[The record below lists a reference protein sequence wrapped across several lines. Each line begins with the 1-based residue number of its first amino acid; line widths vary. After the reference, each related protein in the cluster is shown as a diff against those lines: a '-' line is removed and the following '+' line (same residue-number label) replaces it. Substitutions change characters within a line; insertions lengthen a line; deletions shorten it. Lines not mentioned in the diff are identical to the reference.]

1 MLNRFFPTA
10 ASTYAGQVDALYFF
24 LLAVSAFFTILIAT
38 LVAVFA
44 VKYRRRHDAEVG
56 VGITG
61 SHSLE
66 LLWTV
71 IPLGITM
78 VMFFWGASVYFEIYR
93 VPRGAMEVYITG
105 KQWMWKA
112 QHADGRREINELHVP
127 VGRSVKLI
135 MGSEDVIHSF
145 FVPAFRMKMDVVPGK
160 ITNVWFQP
168 TKAGRYHLFCAEYC
182 GLNHSGMIGSIVA
195 MEPADFQAWL
205 SGGAGATEGSPA
217 QIGEKLF
224 ADLACNTCHRD
235 DALARAPQLKGA
247 FGHTVQLQDGS
258 TVVMDENYIRESILN
273 PQAKIVAGFQPLMP
287 TFQGI
292 VSEEQILQLIA
303 YIRSLG
309 SAQAPGPAA
318 PPSGKPGT
326 AESPGNQPA
335 PVRK

>member
-1 MLNRFFPTA
+1 MFNSLFPTA
-10 ASTYAGQVDALYFF
+10 ASTYAGEVDALYFF
-24 LLAVSAFFTILIAT
+24 LIAVSGFFTILIAT

-44 VKYRRRHDAEVG
+44 VRYRRRHANDVG

-78 VMFFWGASVYFEIYR
+78 VMFFWAASIYFQIYR

-127 VGRSVKLI
+127 VGRAVKLI
-135 MGSEDVIHSF
+135 LGSEDVIHSF
-145 FVPAFRMKMDVVPGK
+145 FIPAFRMKMDVVPGK
-160 ITNVWFQP
+160 LTNVWFQA
-168 TKAGRYHLFCAEYC
+168 TKPGTYHLFCAEYC

-195 MEPADFQAWL
+195 MEPADFQGWL
-205 SGGAGATEGSPA
+205 SGGVTEGSPA
-217 QIGEKLF
+217 QQGEKLF

-235 DALARAPQLKGA
+235 DSQARGPQLKGA
-247 FGHTVQLQDGS
+247 FGHTIRFQDG
-258 TVVMDENYIRESILN
+258 TTGVMDENYIRESILN

-287 TFQGI
+287 TFQGM
-292 VSEEQILQLIA
+292 VTEEQILQLIA
-303 YIRSLG
+303 YIRSL
-309 SAQAPGPAA
+309 ANEQ
-318 PPSGKPGT
+318 PPVTK
-326 AESPGNQPA
+326 
-335 PVRK
+335 

>member
-1 MLNRFFPTA
+1 MFNSLFPTA
-10 ASTYAGQVDALYFF
+10 ASTYAGEVDALYFF
-24 LLAVSAFFTILIAT
+24 LIAVSGFFTILIAT

-44 VKYRRRHDAEVG
+44 VRYRRRHANEVG

-78 VMFFWGASVYFEIYR
+78 VMFFWAASVYFQIYR
-93 VPRGAMEVYITG
+93 VPRGAMEIYITG

-145 FVPAFRMKMDVVPGK
+145 FIPAFRMKMDVVPGK
-160 ITNVWFQP
+160 LTNVWFQA
-168 TKAGRYHLFCAEYC
+168 TKPGTYHLFCAEYC

-205 SGGAGATEGSPA
+205 AGGATEGSPA
-217 QIGEKLF
+217 QQGEKLF

-235 DALARAPQLKGA
+235 DALARGPQLKGA
-247 FGHTVQLQDGS
+247 FGHTIRFQDG
-258 TVVMDENYIRESILN
+258 TTGVMDENYIRESILN

-287 TFQGI
+287 TFQG
-292 VSEEQILQLIA
+292 VVTEEQILQLIA
-303 YIRSLG
+303 YIRSL
-309 SAQAPGPAA
+309 ANEQ
-318 PPSGKPGT
+318 PPVTK
-326 AESPGNQPA
+326 
-335 PVRK
+335 

>member
-24 LLAVSAFFTILIAT
+24 LLAVAAFFTILIAT

-44 VKYRRRHDAEVG
+44 IRYRRRHPDEVG
-56 VGITG
+56 AGITG
-61 SHSLE
+61 SHTLE
-66 LLWTV
+66 LLWTA

-78 VMFFWGASVYFEIYR
+78 VMFFWGASVYFQIYR
-93 VPRGAMEVYITG
+93 VPRGAMEVYITA

-112 QHADGRREINELHVP
+112 QHPDGRREINELHVP
-127 VGRSVKLI
+127 VGRAVKLI

-160 ITNVWFQP
+160 TTNVWFQA
-168 TKAGRYHLFCAEYC
+168 TKAGTYHLFCAEYC

-195 MEPADFQAWL
+195 MEPADFQTWL
-205 SGGAGATEGSPA
+205 AGGAGATEGSPA
-217 QIGEKLF
+217 QVGEKLF

-235 DALARAPQLKGA
+235 DSLARGPQLKGS

-258 TVVMDENYIRESILN
+258 TAVMDENYIRESILN

-292 VSEEQILQLIA
+292 VTEEQILQLIA
-303 YIRSLG
+303 YIRSLA
-309 SAQAPGPAA
+309 SVQAPAPAP
-318 PPSGKPGT
+318 PPSGQP
-326 AESPGNQPA
+326 SP
-335 PVRK
+335 VTK

>member
-1 MLNRFFPTA
+1 MLNRFFPAA
-10 ASTYAGQVDALYFF
+10 ASTYAGQVDSLFFF
-24 LLAVSAFFTILIAT
+24 LIAVSAFFTILIAV

-44 VKYRRRHDAEVG
+44 VKYRRRHPDEVG
-56 VGITG
+56 AGITG

-66 LLWTV
+66 LLWTI

-78 VMFFWGASVYFEIYR
+78 VMFFWGASVYFQIYR

-127 VGRSVKLI
+127 VGRAVKLI

-145 FVPAFRMKMDVVPGK
+145 YVPAFRMKMDVVPGK
-160 ITNVWFQP
+160 TTNVWFQA
-168 TKAGRYHLFCAEYC
+168 TKSGRYHLFCAEYC

-195 MEPADFQAWL
+195 MEPADFQTWL

-217 QIGEKLF
+217 QVGEKLF

-235 DALARAPQLKGA
+235 DALARGPQLKGA
-247 FGHTVQLQDGS
+247 FGHTVQFQDGS
-258 TVVMDENYIRESILN
+258 TAVMDENYIRESIVN
-273 PQAKIVAGFQPLMP
+273 PQAKIVAGFQPVMP

-292 VSEEQILQLIA
+292 VTEEQILQLIA

-309 SAQAPGPAA
+309 SAQAPAPAA
-318 PPSGKPGT
+318 PPGGQTPG
-326 AESPGNQPA
+326 PA
-335 PVRK
+335 TPPQGVK